1 MKKIGLFISLVLILA
16 ACAPSDNLVAIAQA
30 QSAIESARAAQQ
42 AALAAQTASQGL
54 RDVGLIQALILLLL
68 TLMLLVLL
76 GLAVYVIAKRSALFQ
91 TNARPVHS
99 GQWLSGPN
107 AHWKKAG
114 EPDLNQQMLL
124 EQQLLLAQLLSQ
136 GQEEADRQDLSG
148 LPADWWG

>member
-54 RDVGLIQALILLLL
+54 SDVGLIQALILLLL

-91 TNARPVHS
+91 NHPQPVRS
-99 GQWLSGPN
+99 GHWLSGPN
-107 AHWKKAG
+107 THWKKAG
-114 EPDLNQQMLL
+114 EPDLNQQMFLD
-124 EQQLLLAQLLSQ
+124 QQLLAQLLSQ
-136 GQEEADRQDLSG
+136 GQEESYRQDLSD